1 MGPKDSFNGAL
12 TWLLHYG
19 DKEPLAAYIKENGI
33 QKGVEADALS
43 QLLKNATFR
52 LGHTTRYEADVELD
66 ELKSELR
73 QMEGLRSM
81 RPNSEIEADIRKRL
95 RESGVRVPSGWI
107 KEYMAQFEPRT
118 QAGVI
123 DRLLAEKPRLRKGSR
138 AYRAEFERLKKRL
151 SRIK

>member
-19 DKEPLAAYIKENGI
+19 DREPLAAYIRENGI
-33 QKGVEADALS
+33 QKGVEADTMS
-43 QLLKNATFR
+43 QLLKDATFR
-52 LGHTTRYEADVELD
+52 LGHTTSYEADVELH
-66 ELKSELR
+66 ELKAVLR
-73 QMEGLRSM
+73 RMEGLTSL
-81 RPNSEIEADIRKRL
+81 RPNSEIEADIRKGL

-107 KEYMAQFEPRT
+107 KEYMAQFGPRT
-118 QAGVI
+118 QVGVI

-138 AYRAEFERLKKRL
+138 AYQAEFERLKKRL